1 MKVYLVAILCF
12 LALGLHSQTEVQI
25 IGGER
30 LSINQI
36 KKETTIAQNVV
47 IKHNGVTIQCDSAI
61 RKTEKGII
69 EGYGNI
75 VIFQPDTF
83 YLSGGDYLKYDE
95 ATKTAMVNGKQV
107 ILRDDQMTLKTTSIL
122 YNTVNQTGF
131 YTNYAE
137 IVNGSTTL
145 TSGRGTYFKRANLFN
160 FKKDVVLRTPDYTMF
175 SDTLDYF
182 SNSKTA
188 YFYGPTKI
196 VNEESTILCQYGW
209 YNTKTEKA
217 QFSKEATIISGSN
230 TIKADSLLYDKK
242 KGEGRGIGNIV
253 LTDTVEKIQVYGQR
267 GLYYEQKKETWITHS
282 PMAQKMDTDDT
293 FFILAD
299 TFYYLNDSNHR
310 MMKAFH
316 HTSILQKD
324 LIGHCDSLLYNFKDS
339 QINLYQNPILW
350 NENNQITGDTMFILL
365 RNKKIYQLIVNENAF
380 IASQVKPN
388 YYNQISGDNMVNYFN
403 DNKLSQVLV
412 DGNAQII
419 YYIRDNDTDTAEYS
433 GVNKET
439 CKKMLIF
446 MDSSKVSHI
455 KFYGQPTGKIYPMN
469 AFPESEKYLEKLN
482 WRTQEKPQMSMFL
495 KRKEKLV
502 PVRAVKV
509 TEEKKNKSKSKKQT
523 TVKKK

>member
-1 MKVYLVAILCF
+1 MKLYLLAILCF

-36 KKETTIAQNVV
+36 KKETTIAENVV

-61 RKTEKGII
+61 RKSERGII

-145 TSGRGTYFKRANLFN
+145 SSGRGTYFKRANLFN
-160 FKKDVVLRTPDYTMF
+160 FKKEVVLRTPDYTMF

-196 VNEESTILCQYGW
+196 VNDESTILCQYGW

-253 LTDTVEKIQVYGQR
+253 LTDTTEKIQVYGQR

-316 HTSILQKD
+316 NTSILQKD
-324 LIGHCDSLLYNFKDS
+324 LVGHCDSLLYNFKDS

-350 NENNQITGDTMFILL
+350 NENNQITGDTMYILL
-365 RNKKIYQLIVNENAF
+365 RNKKIYQLIVKENAF

-388 YYNQISGDNMVNYFN
+388 YYNQISGVNMVNYFN

-433 GVNKET
+433 GVNKEA

-455 KFYGQPTGKIYPMN
+455 KFYGQPKGKNISY
-469 AFPESEKYLEKLN
+469 ERIS
-482 WRTQEKPQMSMFL
+482 R
-495 KRKEKLV
+495 KRKI
-502 PVRAVKV
+502 PR
-509 TEEKKNKSKSKKQT
+509 
-523 TVKKK
+523 